1 MNRINKEAAIL
12 LGVLLTALALRLYT
26 YGYEYLMG
34 VDPFHHY
41 KIAEYIVMTD
51 EFPER
56 WHLSR
61 YPEGEL
67 IVQPMGLYYVS
78 VLLYKIFGPL
88 GFTFIQVFKLV
99 PPLFGIMTLLPAYF
113 LTKELFGRKTA
124 IFSVLILSF
133 LPAFTYRTMS
143 GFYRGDAFFMF
154 FMVLG
159 LYFYLKSLDNPRL
172 AIIAGISFGLMGL
185 VWNGFIFGFIVLS
198 GFVVLHSLASYVRGT
213 SSRNAI
219 ISYIISAVIGIG
231 IIKYLVIIPG
241 YQAAWFMQDLTR
253 YMVPGTIVFS
263 GLLEI
268 LGFLCFSH
276 TIDYHEYSSTRRKP
290 TDELYGTD
298 KLMPRTRVLHVLGIL
313 MISLATALYVY
324 PELMNKMLGG
334 YGLVK
339 GDGWLGT
346 IGELHPP
353 ALQHLWE
360 YFPITFLLFL
370 WGAVFL
376 LRAPRPKTVIIAAW
390 VLAGLYVLSAAIRY
404 TFLASIPIGIVAALF
419 LSKLDKTTMKARQF
433 MHKTRILQD
442 LGKLIIPLIPGIL
455 LLTVTFAGIQF
466 AASNTPTIS
475 DEWYEAISSLKT
487 QEPGTVLTWWDYGSW
502 VQGITGYPT
511 VTDTVHGQDANR
523 MRETARIFLET
534 NESVT
539 LKALQ
544 KYDTKYVIIDV
555 TMIGQMKNIR
565 KVGQLSIMEQVKR
578 YQYSLFLY
586 SGEQRVF
593 GAKAADYSDLFV
605 LDTDDGKMVLHNRQG
620 KVKAVKSVY
629 WREKDNLRYMEY
641 DNVPTTEGTVYI
653 PEKGIITHF
662 PDDDFIIY
670 IPPDLEDTFLTSLM
684 LLDGKG
690 FDKYELI
697 FKNSQVRIYKI
708 N

>member
-12 LGVLLTALALRLYT
+12 LGVLLMALALRLYT

-41 KIAEYIVMTD
+41 KIAEYIVTTG

-56 WHLSR
+56 WYLSR

-78 VLLYKIFGPL
+78 VILYKILGPL
-88 GFTFIQVFKLV
+88 GSSFMDVFKLAT
-99 PPLFGIMTLLPAYF
+99 PLFGVATLIPVYLMT
-113 LTKELFGRKTA
+113 KDLFDKKSA
-124 IFSVLILSF
+124 FYAVLILAF

-154 FMVLG
+154 FMATG
-159 LYFYLKSLDNPRL
+159 LYFYLKSLDNPKL
-172 AIIAGISFGLMGL
+172 AVIAGLSFGFMGL

-198 GFVVLHSLASYVRGT
+198 VSLVLYSLSAYVQGK
-213 SSRNAI
+213 SSKNAPL
-219 ISYIISAVIGIG
+219 SYIVSVALGVG
-231 IIKYLVIIPG
+231 IIKYLVLIQGHHGGWFLPDLTGYIIPATIAFTGSLSLLG
-241 YQAAWFMQDLTR
+241 YLTPQLSFR
-253 YMVPGTIVFS
+253 RR
-263 GLLEI
+263 LLA
-268 LGFLCFSH
+268 
-276 TIDYHEYSSTRRKP
+276 
-290 TDELYGTD
+290 
-298 KLMPRTRVLHVLGIL
+298 VLGL
-313 MISLATALYVY
+313 SVTAMTATFYFS
-324 PELMNKMLGG
+324 PEVVKKMLFG
-334 YGLVK
+334 YGMVK

-360 YFPITFLLFL
+360 YFPITSLLFL
-370 WGAVFL
+370 GGIAFL

-404 TFLASIPIGIVAALF
+404 TFLASIPIGIIAALF
-419 LSKLDKTTMKARQF
+419 LSKVDKIKL
-433 MHKTRILQD
+433 KTL
-442 LGKLIIPLIPGIL
+442 PSGIL
-455 LLTVTFAGIQF
+455 LLAVALTGVQF
-466 AASNTPTIS
+466 AAANTPTIS
-475 DEWYEAISSLKT
+475 DEWYEGLSFLKT
-487 QEPGTVLTWWDYGSW
+487 QEQDTVLTWWDYGSW

-534 NESVT
+534 NESAT
-539 LKALQ
+539 LAALK

-555 TMIGQMKNIR
+555 NMIGQMKNIR

-586 SGEQRVF
+586 RGEQRVF

-605 LDTDDGKMVLHNRQG
+605 LNADDGKMVLHNRQG
-620 KVKAVKSVY
+620 KVKAIKSVY
-629 WREKDNLRYMEY
+629 WREKDNLRHMEY